1 MKTLSMLVLMLMLV
15 SPALS
20 QNTPGGGTFGLA
32 ASFSGQVGSNIV
44 TLSNGLGGVYWVD
57 NHWVISGGLALA
69 SIADVGTTFTFSA
82 GGRYHFNK
90 NTLSPLV
97 AAAMFLNVISPSGAG
112 TKSTT
117 QFGFLLGGGAEYFFS
132 RSFGI
137 IASQG
142 LQFSTEPTT
151 FAFVSRL
158 GLEWYF

>member
-1 MKTLSMLVLMLMLV
+1 MKSLYACVLLSILV

-32 ASFSGQVGSNIV
+32 VSFNGQIGTNTVAMG
-44 TLSNGLGGVYWVD
+44 NGLGGVYWLD
-57 NHWVISGGLALA
+57 NHWVLSGGLALA
-69 SIADVGTTFTFSA
+69 SIADVATTFTFSF

-90 NTLSPLV
+90 NTVSPLV

-112 TKSTT
+112 AKSTT

-132 RSFGI
+132 RSFGM

>member
-1 MKTLSMLVLMLMLV
+1 MKTLIAFVLLAILV

-20 QNTPGGGTFGLA
+20 QSTPGAGTFGLSV
-32 ASFSGQVGSNIV
+32 SFSGIVGNNVV
-44 TLSNGLGGVYWVD
+44 TMSNGLGGVYWVD
-57 NHWVISGGLALA
+57 NHWVISGGLGLA
-69 SIADVGTTFTFSA
+69 SIADVSTTFTFSA

-90 NTLSPLV
+90 NALSPLV

-117 QFGFLLGGGAEYFFS
+117 QFGFLLGGGAEYFFNKS
-132 RSFGI
+132 LGTTVF
-137 IASQG
+137 QG

-151 FAFVSRL
+151 FAFVTRF